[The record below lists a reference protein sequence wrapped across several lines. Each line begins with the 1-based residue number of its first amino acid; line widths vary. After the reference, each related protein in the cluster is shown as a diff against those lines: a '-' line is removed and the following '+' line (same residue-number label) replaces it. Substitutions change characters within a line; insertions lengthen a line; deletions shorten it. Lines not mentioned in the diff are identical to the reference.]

1 MKRDYLGL
9 VKNCGIGSLTNQG
22 ENDIII
28 GSSLNVKGTKMNN
41 GRKIGG
47 NFTLIELLVV
57 IAIIAI
63 LAAMLLP
70 ALNKARE
77 TAKSISC
84 TSYLKQFGLAW
95 AQYSNDYEDWLVVN
109 SEAKKN
115 GSNKTWYHW
124 GGPINKYITTSQTDW
139 EDRLRYCVL
148 QASIPKAYY
157 TMPDNANIKRV
168 KLKSPSAALHMMDKD
183 ATLPLASSFYY
194 LQGACIPSW
203 HKGGA
208 NMLFVDGHTR
218 WDLRQNIYNDLGK
231 ATAPNILTEQY

>member
-1 MKRDYLGL
+1 MKRDCQGL
-9 VKNCGIGSLTNQG
+9 AKANGAG
-22 ENDIII
+22 
-28 GSSLNVKGTKMNN
+28 MNG
-41 GRKIGG
+41 GRRSGGRICG

-57 IAIIAI
+57 VAIIAI

-109 SEAKKN
+109 SEAKKK
-115 GSNKTWYHW
+115 GSDRTWYHW
-124 GGPINKYITTSQTDW
+124 GGPINKYVTTDKDDW
-139 EDRLRYCVL
+139 EDKLRYCVL
-148 QASIPKAYY
+148 KVNIPKAYY
-157 TMPDNANIKRV
+157 TMPDNVNLKRG
-168 KLKSPSAALHMMDKD
+168 KLKSPSTALHMMDKD
-183 ATLPLASSFYY
+183 GTLPLASNFYY
-194 LQGACIPSW
+194 LQSDCIPVW

-218 WDLRQNIYNDLGK
+218 WDSRANIYRDLGK
-231 ATAPNILTEQY
+231 ETAPNILTEQY